1 MRFYSNQVF
10 NSNYLKMDNQILL
23 NIKDSSKLAFFLEV
37 IKNFDFVSVKK
48 VIIDDEAD
56 NNNEILDGIKQA
68 VKEINLVKQGN
79 LKTRPAKDLL
89 DEL

>member
-1 MRFYSNQVF
+1 
-10 NSNYLKMDNQILL
+10 MDNQILL

-48 VIIDDEAD
+48 VITNDEAEG
-56 NNNEILDGIKQA
+56 NKEILENIKRGL
-68 VKEINLVKQGN
+68 EELKQIEKGE
-79 LKTRPAKDLL
+79 LKTRPAKEFI

>member
-1 MRFYSNQVF
+1 MPFYSNQIF
-10 NSNYLKMDNQILL
+10 NNNYLKMENQILL

-48 VIIDDEAD
+48 IITDDEINSND
-56 NNNEILDGIKQA
+56 DLLDDIKQA
-68 VKEINLVKQGN
+68 VKEINLVKQGKLN
-79 LKTRPAKDLL
+79 TRPAKDLL

>member
-1 MRFYSNQVF
+1 
-10 NSNYLKMDNQILL
+10 MDNQILL

-48 VIIDDEAD
+48 IITDDEIKD
-56 NNNEILDGIKQA
+56 NEDLLDGIKQA
-68 VKEINLVKQGN
+68 VKEINLVKQGK

-89 DEL
+89 DEI

>member
-1 MRFYSNQVF
+1 
-10 NSNYLKMDNQILL
+10 MDNQILL

-37 IKNFDFVSVKK
+37 IKNFDFVSVNK
-48 VIIDDEAD
+48 VITDDEIKGD
-56 NNNEILDGIKQA
+56 EELLDGIKQA
-68 VKEINLVKQGN
+68 IKEINLVKKGK

>member
-1 MRFYSNQVF
+1 
-10 NSNYLKMDNQILL
+10 MDNQILL

-48 VIIDDEAD
+48 VIT
-56 NNNEILDGIKQA
+56 NNEA
-68 VKEINLVKQGN
+68 EENKEILENIKKGLEELKQIEKGE
-79 LKTRPAKDLL
+79 LKTRPAKEFI

>member
-1 MRFYSNQVF
+1 
-10 NSNYLKMDNQILL
+10 MDNQILL

-48 VIIDDEAD
+48 VIT
-56 NNNEILDGIKQA
+56 NNEVEGDKEILDGIKQA
-68 VKEINLVKQGN
+68 VNEMNLVKQGK
-79 LKTRPAKDLL
+79 LKSRPAKDLL